1 MVSCSDYCRVH
12 PDIQNVLEQC
22 PLDPSPVEGPTTL
35 IDPLK
40 LIIAQDGDYR
50 EYVAAVQENEKHEF
64 ELMNVFRN
72 QRAKGIP
79 QFKIMLPEK

>member
-1 MVSCSDYCRVH
+1 MMVFCFDHCRVH
-12 PDIQNVLEQC
+12 PDIRNVLDQC
-22 PLDPSPVEGPTTL
+22 SPRALEGPTTL

-40 LIIAQDGDYR
+40 LIIAQDGDYP
-50 EYVAAVQENEKHEF
+50 EYVAAVRENERHKF

-72 QRAKGIP
+72 QRARGIP